1 MIAYLDTNVVK
12 WLVTLEHEQISRR
25 AHKVLNTADLLVS
38 PMVLLEIEYLNEI
51 GRLRIG
57 AAPILE
63 KLQSEIGL
71 KVCDKRFSD
80 VVEKALTAKWTR
92 DPFDRLIVAHAMMNG
107 VAPLITSDEDIRA
120 NYPNA
125 VW

>member
-12 WLVTLEHEQISRR
+12 WLVALEHEQISKR
-25 AHKVLNTADLLVS
+25 AHKVLNKADLLVS
-38 PMVLLEIEYLNEI
+38 PMVLLEIEFLHEI

-57 AAPILE
+57 AAPIME
-63 KLQSEIGL
+63 KLQLEIGL
-71 KVCDKRFSD
+71 TVCDKPFSHI
-80 VVEKALTAKWTR
+80 VENAWTEKWTR

-107 VAPLITSDEDIRA
+107 VAPLITSDEKIRA